1 MNKRRNYKIYSN
13 SGHRA
18 ILAIVLCLFVVCWM
32 SGAKNPVKRG
42 RAKKSTTDTKVYLEH
57 ADELSYDIYGK
68 HPDAQLV
75 KGNVSFLHKGAR
87 LRCDS
92 ALYYQQT
99 NSFEAFGRVRMKQG
113 DTLTL
118 TSEYAYYD
126 GNDEMCEVRRNVVL
140 THRKTKL
147 YCDSLN
153 YDRLYSIGYFFEGGK
168 LVDGKTIL
176 TSDWGQYSSAD
187 KQAIFYYNVQLKN
200 DNSLTE
206 GDTLYYDTKT
216 SRAHIVGPS
225 KITMGEDIVLTD
237 DGYYN
242 SKTDMTE
249 LYGRSTVTRKDG
261 KTITADSLHHNSNTG
276 ISEGFTNVV
285 FNDTANKTRF
295 LGDYIYYDENTG
307 YGYATKR
314 AVAIDYSQGDTLY
327 AHGDTMKLITYN
339 IDTDSAYRKVYA
351 YPHVRV
357 YRSDMQAVCD
367 SMVMNSLDSTLIMY
381 KDPIMWSEN
390 RQILGEEIRA
400 YMADST
406 IRFAHIIGQA
416 LSIEEMPDSGHY
428 NQISSKEMKAWFT
441 NGNLRLNQAQGNVKT
456 IYYAV
461 DEADNSLIMLN
472 YLETDTMKMFLTEQ
486 QKMEKIWACRHNGTG
501 YPISQIPPEKK
512 RLPNFAWF
520 DYIRPL
526 NKDDI
531 FEWRAKAGGTQLKIE
546 KRREAPLQ
554 HLANPNAASI
564 SKDSLQKG
572 SPAASDIPA
581 DSLGGADSIRTAAAA
596 VPAEKKLTGDG
607 KALESKAETLQA
619 KTAEQDTQSRDSKQA
634 GQTDDAGKAQQQQSG
649 GKAGPSSETKS
660 SAVAAKPED
669 SPPAK
674 EEKEEKDSKEEDKGS
689 QTP

>member
-1 MNKRRNYKIYSN
+1 
-13 SGHRA
+13 
-18 ILAIVLCLFVVCWM
+18 M

-75 KGNVSFLHKGAR
+75 KGNVTFLHKGAR
-87 LRCDS
+87 LKCDS

-99 NSFEAFGRVRMKQG
+99 NSFEAFGHVNMRQG

-153 YDRLYSIGYFFEGGK
+153 YDRLYSVGYFFEGGK

-216 SRAHIVGPS
+216 SKAHIVGPS
-225 KITMGEDIVLTD
+225 KITMGEDIIVTD

-261 KTITADSLHHNSNTG
+261 KTITADSLHHNSTTG

-295 LGDYIYYDENTG
+295 LGDYIYYDEKTG

-327 AHGDTMKLITYN
+327 AHGDTMKLMTYN

-357 YRSDMQAVCD
+357 YRKDMQAVCD

-381 KDPIMWSEN
+381 KDPIMWNEN

-416 LSIEEMPDSGHY
+416 LSIEEMPDSGNY
-428 NQISSKEMKAWFT
+428 NQISSKEMMAWFT
-441 NGNLRLNQAQGNVKT
+441 DGNLRLNQAQGNVKT
-456 IYYAV
+456 IYYAI

-472 YLETDTMKMFLTEQ
+472 YLETDTMRMFLTEQ
-486 QKMEKIWACRHNGTG
+486 QKMEKIWASKHSGTG
-501 YPISQIPPEKK
+501 YPISQIPPDKK

-526 NKDDI
+526 HKDDI

-554 HLANPNAASI
+554 HI
-564 SKDSLQKG
+564 GKTSKTNT
-572 SPAASDIPA
+572 A
-581 DSLGGADSIRTAAAA
+581 DSTSLKPKEAILPLSADSTIAADSIHSAAQT
-596 VPAEKKLTGDG
+596 E
-607 KALESKAETLQA
+607 
-619 KTAEQDTQSRDSKQA
+619 KTAVTNTATPATISQN
-634 GQTDDAGKAQQQQSG
+634 TDNEAQKGNTGETETQQQKTPGAATSTERESADTSG
-649 GKAGPSSETKS
+649 KQKLHG
-660 SAVAAKPED
+660 
-669 SPPAK
+669 
-674 EEKEEKDSKEEDKGS
+674 
-689 QTP
+689 

>member
-1 MNKRRNYKIYSN
+1 
-13 SGHRA
+13 
-18 ILAIVLCLFVVCWM
+18 M

-75 KGNVSFLHKGAR
+75 KGNVTFLHKGAR
-87 LRCDS
+87 LKCDS

-99 NSFEAFGRVRMKQG
+99 NSFEAFGHVNMRQG

-153 YDRLYSIGYFFEGGK
+153 YDRLYSVGYFFEGGK

-216 SRAHIVGPS
+216 SKAHIVGPS
-225 KITMGEDIVLTD
+225 KITMGEDIIVTD

-261 KTITADSLHHNSNTG
+261 KTITADSLHHNSTTG

-295 LGDYIYYDENTG
+295 LGDYIYYDEKTG

-327 AHGDTMKLITYN
+327 AHGDTMKLMTYN

-357 YRSDMQAVCD
+357 YRKDMQAVCD

-381 KDPIMWSEN
+381 KDPIMWNEN

-416 LSIEEMPDSGHY
+416 LSIEEMPDSGNY
-428 NQISSKEMKAWFT
+428 NQISSKEMMAWFT
-441 NGNLRLNQAQGNVKT
+441 DGNLRLNQAQGNVKT
-456 IYYAV
+456 IYYAI

-472 YLETDTMKMFLTEQ
+472 YLETDTMRMFLTEER
-486 QKMEKIWACRHNGTG
+486 KMEKIWASKHNGTG
-501 YPISQIPPEKK
+501 YPISQIPPDKK

-526 NKDDI
+526 HKDDI

-554 HLANPNAASI
+554 HIGKTNKSNM
-564 SKDSLQKG
+564 
-572 SPAASDIPA
+572 
-581 DSLGGADSIRTAAAA
+581 ADSIALKPKEAILPLSNDSTIAADSIHSAA
-596 VPAEKKLTGDG
+596 QTEKTVVTNSATPATISQNTDNEAQKGNTG
-607 KALESKAETLQA
+607 ETE
-619 KTAEQDTQSRDSKQA
+619 T
-634 GQTDDAGKAQQQQSG
+634 QQQKTPGAATSTERESADTSG
-649 GKAGPSSETKS
+649 KQKLHG
-660 SAVAAKPED
+660 
-669 SPPAK
+669 
-674 EEKEEKDSKEEDKGS
+674 
-689 QTP
+689 

>member
-1 MNKRRNYKIYSN
+1 MNKKRNHKIYNN

-18 ILAIVLCLFVVCWM
+18 ILAIVLCFFVVCWM

-92 ALYYQQT
+92 ALYYQHT
-99 NSFEAFGRVRMKQG
+99 NSFEAFGHVKMKQG

-200 DNSLTE
+200 DKSLTE
-206 GDTLYYDTKT
+206 GDTLYYDTQT

-225 KITMGEDIVLTD
+225 KITMGEDTVLTD

-249 LYGRSTVTRKDG
+249 LYGRSTVTKKDG
-261 KTITADSLHHNSNTG
+261 KTITADSLHHNSATG

-339 IDTDSAYRKVYA
+339 IDTDSTYRKVYA

-367 SMVMNSLDSTLIMY
+367 SMVMNSLDSTLVMY
-381 KDPIMWSEN
+381 KDPIMWNEN

-416 LSIEEMPDSGHY
+416 LSIEEMADSGHY

-441 NGNLRLNQAQGNVKT
+441 DGNLRLNQAQGNVKT

-486 QKMEKIWACRHNGTG
+486 QKMEKIWACKHNGTG
-501 YPISQIPPEKK
+501 YPISQIPPDKK

-526 NKDDI
+526 HKDDI

-554 HLANPNAASI
+554 HLGNSDAASMVKGGNLTDSLATANASTDSIGAADSSRIATVMLPAEQNTANGGNAARDKSE
-564 SKDSLQKG
+564 
-572 SPAASDIPA
+572 ASQTNI
-581 DSLGGADSIRTAAAA
+581 
-596 VPAEKKLTGDG
+596 
-607 KALESKAETLQA
+607 
-619 KTAEQDTQSRDSKQA
+619 AEQNSQDENIRQA
-634 GQTDDAGKAQQQQSG
+634 EQAEDAEKAQQQKPADKTG
-649 GKAGPSSETKS
+649 ASSEAKAATPVAKS
-660 SAVAAKPED
+660 ED
-669 SPPAK
+669 DAPAK
-674 EEKEEKDSKEEDKGS
+674 EENKGKDKKEGSEES
-689 QTP
+689 QKP